1 MSASRQDAKASR
13 TGRWLTAANVVS
25 LARLAAAPF
34 SLDAVL
40 DGNWRLAGFIFVG
53 AVASDFLDGALA
65 RWRRTVS
72 PLGGILDHTADAVF
86 VTLTLWAVAYAEV
99 GTAIDVV
106 PGILPWFI
114 ALAFLQYLLDSRAL
128 AGKPLRT
135 SRLGRAN
142 GIAYFVIAGTV
153 IGRNALGVDWL
164 PEEAIY
170 WAALL
175 VLASTLASMFDRLRA
190 LAKSEGGPTKE

>member
-1 MSASRQDAKASR
+1 MTSTSNATDKS
-13 TGRWLTAANVVS
+13 RWLTAANALS
-25 LARLAAAPF
+25 ALRLAAAPF
-34 SLDAVL
+34 SLAAVL
-40 DGNWRLAGFIFVG
+40 DGQWRLAGWIFVA
-53 AVASDFLDGALA
+53 AVASDFLDGIIA

-86 VTLTLWAVAYAEV
+86 VTLTLWGIAYAEV
-99 GTAIDVV
+99 DAGIDVV

-114 ALAFLQYLLDSRAL
+114 ALAFLQYLLDSKAL
-128 AGKPLRT
+128 AGQPLRT

-153 IGRNALGVDWL
+153 IGRNSLDIDWL
-164 PEEAIY
+164 PDEAIY

-175 VLASTLASMFDRLRA
+175 VLVSTLASMFDRLRA
-190 LAKSEGGPTKE
+190 LNRSRDEG